1 MHEAYWQLAE
11 KPFEN
16 GWDRRFYYPSEP
28 HQGALLKLRYG
39 VENHRGAVVLA
50 AAAGLGKSILTQS
63 LREQLPDDFSPFVH
77 LVFPQLPCDQLL
89 VYLADQ
95 FASLQTVPQTP
106 PQASPQSAGQSVRRI
121 EQALAENTR
130 QGRHAILVVD
140 EAHLL
145 ADSATLETLRL
156 LLNFDLVGRPGLTL
170 VLVGQPPLLTNLD
183 RASSLNERV
192 GIKCL
197 LRPLNLEETI
207 SYVEHRMNVAG
218 APQPVFEQPALEAIH
233 ELTHGGPQRINQL
246 CDLALLIGF
255 AEERQS
261 ISAEAIESVSDEL
274 ATVSPE

>member
-1 MHEAYWQLAE
+1 MYEAYWQLTE

-16 GWDRRFYYPSEP
+16 GWDRRFYYPSET

-39 VENHRGAVVLA
+39 AENHRGAVVLSG
-50 AAAGLGKSILTQS
+50 AAGLGKSILVQS
-63 LREQLPDDFSPFVH
+63 LREQLPEDFSPFVH

-89 VYLADQ
+89 AYLADQ
-95 FASLQTVPQTP
+95 FAAPRTSTQTSPQT
-106 PQASPQSAGQSVRRI
+106 AGQSVQRI

-145 ADSATLETLRL
+145 TDSATLETLRL

-183 RASSLNERV
+183 RASALNERV

-197 LRPLNLEETI
+197 LRPLNVEETI
-207 SYVEHRMNVAG
+207 SYVQHRMNAAG
-218 APQPVFEQPALEAIH
+218 AEQPVFEQPALEAIH
-233 ELTHGGPQRINQL
+233 ELTHGTPQRINQL

-255 AEERQS
+255 AEERHT
-261 ISAEAIESVSDEL
+261 ISADAVESVFGEME
-274 ATVSPE
+274 AVSPE